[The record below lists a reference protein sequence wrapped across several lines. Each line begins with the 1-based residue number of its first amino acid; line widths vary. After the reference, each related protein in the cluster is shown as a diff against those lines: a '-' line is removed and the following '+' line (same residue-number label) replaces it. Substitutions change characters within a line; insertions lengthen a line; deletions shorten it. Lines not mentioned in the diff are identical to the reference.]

1 MLNNI
6 LYYKVIK
13 SNNASYFIHDN
24 PLVKEW
30 WLVTEGEYWFPDH
43 HIYII
48 SVFYWTCVV
57 LLDERVAGVWVVVN
71 FFPSRFAVVEL
82 LISEVTVNLLVG
94 RTSIN
99 HIALNKRMYVF
110 LLFIPDP
117 FLSCLGHNKLTTSQR
132 HFFRMT
138 ANDAALLDAVTIP
151 VQVAVNPYLLGW
163 VNVFR
168 NLKTLFDSWLFHNL
182 PFVLPFY
189 STLYIVNVNGV
200 ALTFYTK

>member
-1 MLNNI
+1 M
-6 LYYKVIK
+6 
-13 SNNASYFIHDN
+13 
-24 PLVKEW
+24 
-30 WLVTEGEYWFPDH
+30 TEGKNRLSNH
-43 HIYII
+43 HINVVG
-48 SVFYWTCVV
+48 VFYWACVV
-57 LLDERVAGVWVVVN
+57 LFDECIAGVWVVVN
-71 FFPSRFAVVEL
+71 FFPSCFAVVEL
-82 LISEVTVNLLVG
+82 LISEMTVNLLVG

-110 LLFIPDP
+110 LLFIPDS

-200 ALTFYTK
+200 TLTFYTK